1 MTDKVFV
8 DTNILLYAHDHEAGQ
23 KGEQAN
29 GILRTLWK
37 TKRGRLSIQVLQ
49 EFYVNVTKKI
59 RPPLDRSQAREIIR
73 TYAVWIETAPTV
85 DTILRASEISEIWQI
100 SFWDSL
106 ILASAEEIGASE
118 LFSEDL
124 NNGQIIAGVKVV
136 NPFEKS

>member
-8 DTNILLYAHDHEAGQ
+8 DTNILLYAHDQEAGQ

-37 TKRGRLSIQVLQ
+37 SKRGRLSKQVLQ

-59 RPPLDRSQAREIIR
+59 RPPLGRSQAREIIR
-73 TYAVWIETAPTV
+73 PYAVWIEAATTV

-124 NNGQIIAGVKVV
+124 NSGQIIAGVKVV

>member
-136 NPFEKS
+136 NPFDKS